1 MLELQRDRRAEKG
14 RLGHA
19 ARGVELQLQQCVFSL
34 LQLRLVF
41 YHARDVP
48 HAALLT
54 CFRHAHSARVEG
66 NARHALRWPGIDV
79 FCDRSRAVARVYL
92 SSKNIRSVAYQWF
105 RGQTAHGLKS
115 ERVSRFTE
123 LAHSKSNAPGS
134 NGHNPRSGKRQ
145 KATTTECIH
154 NMLPPARLMWLT
166 KIGECWKIVGV
177 GTNHI
182 CCHPACG
189 DEAEDGINHV
199 VAETAAIEEAPR
211 A

>member
-48 HAALLT
+48 HAALLA
-54 CFRHAHSARVEG
+54 CPCHAHRARVEG

-79 FCDRSRAVARVYL
+79 FCDGSRAIARVYL
-92 SSKNIRSVAYQWF
+92 SVDDIRSVAYQGY

-115 ERVSRFTE
+115 ERVTRPTE
-123 LAHSKSNAPGS
+123 LAHGQGNAPAATATIPAPVS
-134 NGHNPRSGKRQ
+134 VRKRRRLSVFI
-145 KATTTECIH
+145 K
-154 NMLPPARLMWLT
+154 MSPPVRLMWL
-166 KIGECWKIVGV
+166 
-177 GTNHI
+177 
-182 CCHPACG
+182 
-189 DEAEDGINHV
+189 
-199 VAETAAIEEAPR
+199 
-211 A
+211 